1 MGESRRGLSGPAA
14 ANTMKRLT
22 LSQQIGAVGL
32 FVLLTVAVVPTYFVN
47 RGFLQD
53 LDFAA
58 LERQGIQYQRPLV
71 ELLQNLS
78 EHELLSRLYL
88 AGRGDLQGQAVATAG
103 KVDAAMEA
111 LRGINVR
118 LGTALQFTP
127 EGLAKRKREHYRW
140 EILNQE
146 WSTLKSGIASQSP
159 ADSDK
164 LHSHL
169 IADVRAMIAHAG
181 DTSNLILD
189 SDLDSYYLMDAV
201 VVALPQTQDRL
212 TTIEMLAQD
221 LAASGKSS
229 GSQQTQLAV
238 AAAQLKESDL
248 DHIAGD
254 IQTSLNE
261 DQNFHGTSRTLQS
274 NLPPATQE
282 YSKANEGLLDLMG
295 KSAASPGASIPAEFA
310 ADASAARRASFQLWQ
325 TGAQELDVL
334 LEMRIHDIAVTRV
347 WALALTAL
355 AIVVSAGIAALAI
368 RSTTRRLRSASERIL
383 RHSLGIRSASAQIAS
398 SSRELARA
406 ASEQAASL
414 EETSASSEEIS
425 SMVRK
430 SSESSRAAAELVTR
444 SQSRFADAN
453 RSLDGMVAAINEISA
468 ESDKISKIIKTI
480 DEIAFQTNIL
490 ALNAAVEAARAG
502 ESGMGF
508 AVVADEVRNLAQRSA
523 QAARDTAGLIEGSIA
538 KSRDGKGKV
547 DHVATAI
554 HAITGESA
562 KIKVLVD
569 DVSVSTREQTQGIE
583 QVAKAI
589 TLMEHLT
596 QRNAAGAEEGASAA
610 AELQGQSQA
619 LQEIVEELTAL
630 AGGSQHPSSRR

>member
-1 MGESRRGLSGPAA
+1 
-14 ANTMKRLT
+14 MKRLT

-430 SSESSRAAAELVTR
+430 SKRK
-444 SQSRFADAN
+444 FA
-453 RSLDGMVAAINEISA
+453 RGGRTGHPVAKPLRRRPIDSWTEWWRPSMKLAPEA
-468 ESDKISKIIKTI
+468 DKISKIIKTI

-490 ALNAAVEAARAG
+490 ALQRRRGSGAG
-502 ESGMGF
+502 RRIGYGVCGRSRTK
-508 AVVADEVRNLAQRSA
+508 VRNLAQRSA
-523 QAARDTAGLIEGSIA
+523 QAARGHCPGWIEGSDRQNPA
-538 KSRDGKGKV
+538 TVKEKSPRSHGP
-547 DHVATAI
+547 
-554 HAITGESA
+554 
-562 KIKVLVD
+562 
-569 DVSVSTREQTQGIE
+569 STRYYGRIGQNQSARWRLSER
-583 QVAKAI
+583 
-589 TLMEHLT
+589 EHS
-596 QRNAAGAEEGASAA
+596 GADSRHRA
-610 AELQGQSQA
+610 
-619 LQEIVEELTAL
+619 
-630 AGGSQHPSSRR
+630 GSQSDHA